1 MSHLWQPIF
10 NSLKSSRIV
19 LTAAHCFKKFDFE
32 TSEISDTIDISQGQ
46 GPPDGSEWTGSANR
60 WAKLSECPVNLEKG
74 IYLYAGFN
82 NRTQLKQWTG
92 TLSNITILN
101 GKSLPI
107 NDRVTKLSFRSYI
120 CDCEFTVCHTCNPSL

>member
-46 GPPDGSEWTGSANR
+46 GPPGRLRMDG
-60 WAKLSECPVNLEKG
+60 V
-74 IYLYAGFN
+74 
-82 NRTQLKQWTG
+82 
-92 TLSNITILN
+92 
-101 GKSLPI
+101 
-107 NDRVTKLSFRSYI
+107 DRPM
-120 CDCEFTVCHTCNPSL
+120 N

>member
-1 MSHLWQPIF
+1 MTHLCQPIF

-46 GPPDGSEWTGSANR
+46 GSRDCYNKKVRVRG
-60 WAKLSECPVNLEKG
+60 CPMNPEKG

-92 TLSNITILN
+92 THSGI
-101 GKSLPI
+101 
-107 NDRVTKLSFRSYI
+107 
-120 CDCEFTVCHTCNPSL
+120 

>member
-46 GPPDGSEWTGSANR
+46 GPLGRLRMDG
-60 WAKLSECPVNLEKG
+60 V
-74 IYLYAGFN
+74 
-82 NRTQLKQWTG
+82 
-92 TLSNITILN
+92 
-101 GKSLPI
+101 
-107 NDRVTKLSFRSYI
+107 DRPMT
-120 CDCEFTVCHTCNPSL
+120 

>member
-46 GPPDGSEWTGSANR
+46 GPPGWLGIDGVDR
-60 WAKLSECPVNLEKG
+60 PMCPVNPQKG

-92 TLSNITILN
+92 TL
-101 GKSLPI
+101 
-107 NDRVTKLSFRSYI
+107 
-120 CDCEFTVCHTCNPSL
+120 

>member
-46 GPPDGSEWTGSANR
+46 GHPDGPVRTGTTNQSDQV
-60 WAKLSECPVNLEKG
+60 SECPVNPEKR
-74 IYLYAGFN
+74 N
-82 NRTQLKQWTG
+82 
-92 TLSNITILN
+92 LSLCWIQ
-101 GKSLPI
+101 
-107 NDRVTKLSFRSYI
+107 
-120 CDCEFTVCHTCNPSL
+120 

>member
-46 GPPDGSEWTGSANR
+46 GPPGQLGMDGVGRPMNAIVGVSGEPSKRN
-60 WAKLSECPVNLEKG
+60 LSLCW
-74 IYLYAGFN
+74 I
-82 NRTQLKQWTG
+82 Q
-92 TLSNITILN
+92 
-101 GKSLPI
+101 
-107 NDRVTKLSFRSYI
+107 
-120 CDCEFTVCHTCNPSL
+120 